1 MEPCQQ
7 LFVGLSR
14 KGKYLAVAMPF
25 GNKKTP
31 IEDDL
36 SESAKEK
43 KPINQQHVL
52 KVYSQIILIAKKGGY
67 TIINF

>member
-1 MEPCQQ
+1 M
-7 LFVGLSR
+7 GLSR

-25 GNKKTP
+25 GNKKTS

-52 KVYSQIILIAKKGGY
+52 KVYSRILLLAKKQVVQLS
-67 TIINF
+67 TFKEVFFVLI